1 MENFSKPNR
10 FFLCPT
16 TYWFW
21 QEKFYDSF
29 WKVMMRKKAEPTH
42 KDPRPLAERA
52 LPDPDLAARKAAKP
66 RRTVTVNLAESP
78 LAWLHTYGHLNERQF
93 LAGEKLRSD
102 YEIAGLGP
110 RITMAWE
117 HMPVSRGKRSAPSAY
132 NPTDRALSA
141 KQRFDGGIAALGRD
155 LSDVA
160 WRVICAGESVP
171 VAEKSMG
178 WPARS
183 GKLVLRIALDRLGD
197 YYRLPG

>member
-1 MENFSKPNR
+1 VIRMEAMMK
-10 FFLCPT
+10 
-16 TYWFW
+16 
-21 QEKFYDSF
+21 K
-29 WKVMMRKKAEPTH
+29 KVQPTH

-52 LPDPDLAARKAAKP
+52 LPDPDGDTRKGAKP

-110 RITMAWE
+110 RTTMAWE
-117 HMPVSRGKRSAPSAY
+117 HMPVSRGKRSAPSPF

-141 KQRFDGGIAALGRD
+141 KQRFDGGLNALGRD

>member
-1 MENFSKPNR
+1 MKKPSKP
-10 FFLCPT
+10 
-16 TYWFW
+16 
-21 QEKFYDSF
+21 
-29 WKVMMRKKAEPTH
+29 AH

-52 LPDPDLAARKAAKP
+52 LPDPDLAPRKGAKP

-117 HMPVSRGKRSAPSAY
+117 NMPVSRGKRGVPPSY
-132 NPTDRALSA
+132 SPTDRALSA
-141 KQRFDGGIAALGRD
+141 KQRFDGGLSALGRD

-171 VAEKSMG
+171 VAEKNMG

>member
-1 MENFSKPNR
+1 MP
-10 FFLCPT
+10 
-16 TYWFW
+16 
-21 QEKFYDSF
+21 
-29 WKVMMRKKAEPTH
+29 RKKALDHNAH
-42 KDPRPLAERA
+42 KDPRLLVERA
-52 LPDPDLAARKAAKP
+52 VPDPDAQNSKGAKP
-66 RRTVTVNLAESP
+66 RRTVTVNLSESP
-78 LAWLHTYGHLNERQF
+78 LAWLHTYGHLDDRQL

-110 RITMAWE
+110 RTTMVWE
-117 HMPVSRGKRSAPSAY
+117 HMPVSRGRRAAPSSFT
-132 NPTDRALSA
+132 PTDRAVSA
-141 KQRFDGGIAALGRD
+141 KMRFDGGLDALGRD

-183 GKLVLRIALDRLGD
+183 GKLVLRIALDRLAD

>member
-1 MENFSKPNR
+1 MK
-10 FFLCPT
+10 
-16 TYWFW
+16 
-21 QEKFYDSF
+21 K
-29 WKVMMRKKAEPTH
+29 KVEYLH
-42 KDPRPLAERA
+42 KDPRLLAERA
-52 LPDPDLAARKAAKP
+52 LPDPDGNMRKDVKP

-102 YEIAGLGP
+102 FEAAGLGA
-110 RITMAWE
+110 RTTMVWD
-117 HMPVSRGKRSAPSAY
+117 HMPVSRSKRSAAGTFT
-132 NPTDRALSA
+132 PTDHALAA
-141 KQRFDGGIAALGRD
+141 KQRFNGGIEALGRD

-171 VAEKSMG
+171 VVEKCMG

>member
-1 MENFSKPNR
+1 MKKKPT
-10 FFLCPT
+10 P
-16 TYWFW
+16 
-21 QEKFYDSF
+21 
-29 WKVMMRKKAEPTH
+29 AH

-52 LPDPDLAARKAAKP
+52 LPDPDATMRKGAKP

-102 YEIAGLGP
+102 YEIAGLGQ
-110 RITMAWE
+110 RTTMIWE
-117 HMPVSRGKRSAPSAY
+117 HMPVSCGKRTASGPA
-132 NPTDRALSA
+132 NPTDRMLNA
-141 KQRFDGGIAALGRD
+141 KGRFDGGLAVLGRD

-160 WRVICAGESVP
+160 WRVICAGETVP
-171 VAEKSMG
+171 LAEKSMG

-183 GKLVLRIALDRLGD
+183 GKLVLRIALDRLAD